1 MCHCQCPDPSDN
13 INDANATQLVSDATA
28 AIIFTAACLLYLSY
42 KMLAHGAKAGL
53 ESALFSVIWLI
64 GRLVGVF
71 EWICRAAY
79 RDLTAL
85 A

>member
-1 MCHCQCPDPSDN
+1 
-13 INDANATQLVSDATA
+13 
-28 AIIFTAACLLYLSY
+28 
-42 KMLAHGAKAGL
+42 MLAHGAKAGL